1 MIGLLARAL
10 VLAVVYLLALASL
23 DPVDA
28 LVGLGLGVALAVAL
42 RSFTGGGSAVRAGE
56 LPGLVLRSFL
66 LGLATLREILVGTWH
81 VTLVVLHLRPLVA
94 PGIVA
99 VPVGSRTPAGVA
111 LNGLLTTLA
120 PGEFL
125 VDVDWDRRVM
135 LVHVLDA
142 SDPDAVRARIDELYH
157 RYQEA
162 VVP

>member
-1 MIGLLARAL
+1 MIGLAGRAV
-10 VLAVVYLLALASL
+10 VLAGVYLLALASL
-23 DPVDA
+23 DPVDVA
-28 LVGLGLGVALAVAL
+28 VGLALG
-42 RSFTGGGSAVRAGE
+42 T
-56 LPGLVLRSFL
+56 GLVLALRPFAGGTSQ
-66 LGLATLREILVGTWH
+66 LGAAAVPRRLSASLVLALVILREILVGTWH

-111 LNGLLTTLA
+111 LNGLLATLA

-125 VDVDWDRRVM
+125 VDVDWERRIM

-142 SDPDAVRARIDELYH
+142 SDPDAVRGRFEELYA
-157 RYQEA
+157 RYQQP